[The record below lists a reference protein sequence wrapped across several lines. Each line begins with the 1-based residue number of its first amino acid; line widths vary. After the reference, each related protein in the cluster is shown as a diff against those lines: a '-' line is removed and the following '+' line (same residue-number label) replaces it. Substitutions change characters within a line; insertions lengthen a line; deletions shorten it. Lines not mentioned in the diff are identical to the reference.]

1 MATDRDASPG
11 LVAAALL
18 WLVITGVGM
27 ATLWAYARTPG
38 PAANAGRTWPSGA
51 FARDARKPT
60 LVMFLH
66 RHCGCS
72 RASIG
77 ELARLMAH
85 AQGRARVYVLISR
98 PSETEPG
105 SERTDLWHS
114 AAEIP
119 GVEVLSDEHDVQST
133 AFGAAVSGQTLLY
146 DPQGH
151 LIFSGG
157 ITAARAHS
165 GDNAGRSAILA
176 LLTGGVP
183 AVTTTP
189 VFGCFLRSES
199 QL

>member
-1 MATDRDASPG
+1 MATDGDASPG
-11 LVAAALL
+11 LLAAALL
-18 WLVITGVGM
+18 WLMIVVVGM
-27 ATLWAYARTPG
+27 ATLWGYASTPG
-38 PAANAGRTWPSGA
+38 PAAKAGMTWPSGV
-51 FARDARKPT
+51 FARDARRPT

-66 RHCGCS
+66 PHCACS
-72 RASIG
+72 RASVG

-85 AQGRARVYVLISR
+85 AQGRARVYVLLSR
-98 PSETEPG
+98 PSDTEPG
-105 SERTDLWHS
+105 AERTDLWHS

-119 GVEVLSDEHDVQST
+119 GVEVLSDDNDVQSA

-157 ITAARAHS
+157 ITAARGHS
-165 GDNAGRSAILA
+165 GDNAGSSAVLA
-176 LLTGGVP
+176 LLTGAVP

>member
-1 MATDRDASPG
+1 MAADRDASPG
-11 LVAAALL
+11 LISAALL
-18 WLVITGVGM
+18 WLVIVVVGM
-27 ATLWAYARTPG
+27 ATLWAYASTPG
-38 PAANAGRTWPSGA
+38 PAATAGMTWPSA
-51 FARDARKPT
+51 ALAHDARRPT

-66 RHCGCS
+66 PHCGCS

-77 ELARLMAH
+77 ELARVMAH
-85 AQGRARVYVLISR
+85 AQGRARVYVLLSR

-119 GVEVLSDEHDVQST
+119 GVEVLSDDNDVQSA
-133 AFGAAVSGQTLLY
+133 AFGAGVSGQTLLY

-157 ITAARAHS
+157 ITAARGHS
-165 GDNAGRSAILA
+165 GDNAGSSAVLA

>member
-1 MATDRDASPG
+1 MAADRDASPG
-11 LVAAALL
+11 LLAAAIL
-18 WLVITGVGM
+18 WLVLVVAGM
-27 ATLWAYARTPG
+27 ATLWVYASTPG
-38 PAANAGRTWPSGA
+38 PAARADSTWPSGA
-51 FARDARKPT
+51 FARDARRPT

-66 RHCGCS
+66 PQCACS
-72 RASIG
+72 RASVA

-85 AQGRARVYVLISR
+85 AQGRARVYAFVSR
-98 PSETEPG
+98 PGETTPG
-105 SERTDLWHS
+105 SERTDLWQS

-119 GVEVLSDEHDVQST
+119 GVEVLSDDNDAQSA

-146 DPQGH
+146 DPEGR

-157 ITAARAHS
+157 ITAARGHA

-176 LLTGGVP
+176 LLTGGE
-183 AVTTTP
+183 ATVTTTP

>member
-1 MATDRDASPG
+1 MAADRVASRG
-11 LVAAALL
+11 LLAAGLL
-18 WLVITGVGM
+18 WLVLVVAGM
-27 ATLWAYARTPG
+27 AALWAYASTPG
-38 PAANAGRTWPSGA
+38 PSAKAGMTWPSGA
-51 FARDARKPT
+51 FARDARRPT

-66 RHCGCS
+66 PQCS
-72 RASIG
+72 CSQASVG

-85 AQGRARVYVLISR
+85 AQGRVRVYVFVSR
-98 PSETEPG
+98 SSEATPG

-119 GVEVLSDEHDVQST
+119 GVEVRSDDNDVQSA

-146 DPQGH
+146 DAQGH

-157 ITAARAHS
+157 ITAARGHA

-183 AVTTTP
+183 AAATTP

>member
-1 MATDRDASPG
+1 MAADRDAAPG
-11 LVAAALL
+11 LVAGALL
-18 WLVITGVGM
+18 WLVIVVVGM
-27 ATLWAYARTPG
+27 ATLWAYASTPG
-38 PAANAGRTWPSGA
+38 PAANAGMTWPSA
-51 FARDARKPT
+51 ALAHDARRPT

-66 RHCGCS
+66 PHCACS

-85 AQGRARVYVLISR
+85 AQGRARVYVLLSR
-98 PSETEPG
+98 PRDTEPG
-105 SERTDLWHS
+105 SERTDLWQS
-114 AAEIP
+114 ATEIP
-119 GVEVLSDEHDVQST
+119 GVEVLSDDNDVQSA

-146 DPQGH
+146 DPEGH

-157 ITAARAHS
+157 ITAARGHA
-165 GDNAGRSAILA
+165 GDNAGRGAILA
-176 LLTGGVP
+176 LLTDGVP